1 MRKLS
6 KKNSKNIEKIE
17 AATYRKLRNHLLQ
30 RSDIQNIDIMNT
42 ADFCR
47 NCLSRWY
54 MESAV
59 EQNIS
64 ITKEEAREIFYGM
77 PYKSWKKKFQK

>member
-1 MRKLS
+1 MKKLS

-30 RSDIQNIDIMNT
+30 RTDIQNIDIMNA

-47 NCLSRWY
+47 NCLSKWY
-54 MESAV
+54 MESAI
-59 EQNIS
+59 EENIQIS
-64 ITKEEAREIFYGM
+64 KEEAREIFYGM
-77 PYKSWKKKFQK
+77 PYESWKKKFQK